1 MSEKFIRFNFN
12 FFLIKFKFKFRFY
25 FTLFFLQKFQKP
37 NKILILIWITES
49 TSRETEIIRSKSI
62 LFCSF
67 LFASKTFKTEMTSNT
82 LPLQE
87 TRFHVQWVQTLS
99 QRRRTPAPQ
108 PTSAF
113 PAESVRRQ
121 PEQPWF
127 SISGEK
133 SKTLIWIW
141 EYEINGV

>member
-37 NKILILIWITES
+37 NKVLVLIWITES

-82 LPLQE
+82 LTFARDSIPCSMS
-87 TRFHVQWVQTLS
+87 TDTITKTAH
-99 QRRRTPAPQ
+99 
-108 PTSAF
+108 TSATAHVGVSCRERS
-113 PAESVRRQ
+113 PAAGAAMVFDQWRK
-121 PEQPWF
+121 
-127 SISGEK
+127 I
-133 SKTLIWIW
+133 
-141 EYEINGV
+141 INPDLGLRV